1 MCCNLTRCFIYV
13 YIINIKQNSCD
24 ICSLQVFQDLIV
36 RDSESVAVELTAR
49 DKQGLFAGVLFLGS
63 VKYDALKRVYDSR
76 VSLFVES
83 ITYNVCIFHFFFIY
97 FLLFVPESRA
107 DSFAQHLSE

>member
-1 MCCNLTRCFIYV
+1 M
-13 YIINIKQNSCD
+13 
-24 ICSLQVFQDLIV
+24 LQVFQDLIV

-76 VSLFVES
+76 VSLEDRG
-83 ITYNVCIFHFFFIY
+83 NLFF
-97 FLLFVPESRA
+97 
-107 DSFAQHLSE
+107 